1 MWTWFLETFPT
12 SASRLDCVDVRSFRP
27 GCVSTRRPFRQTKWP
42 PRRFEAWNLHFTH
55 FAQGAPLFSP
65 HEPQLEPEREK
76 KTIPVTLQFALWA
89 STQTNKKNKK
99 TDIKKKKDIKKVSHS
114 YQAPPLLLDR
124 GQQLGELLER
134 LGCKTRG
141 RFSPLAEFACL
152 VNKFINTYASEPLRR
167 IPMCR
172 YIEMIK
178 KQKKTV
184 YLNTL
189 ASKTSDVAGTAAARC

>member
-1 MWTWFLETFPT
+1 MWTWFLEAFPT
-12 SASRLDCVDVRSFRP
+12 SASRLDCVDAWSFRP

-99 TDIKKKKDIKKVSHS
+99 TTRHKKSFTLLPS
-114 YQAPPLLLDR
+114 ASAPPQPWSTAGRTPWTTGLQNKREILTVSRVCLL
-124 GQQLGELLER
+124 GQ
-134 LGCKTRG
+134 
-141 RFSPLAEFACL
+141 
-152 VNKFINTYASEPLRR
+152 
-167 IPMCR
+167 
-172 YIEMIK
+172 
-178 KQKKTV
+178 
-184 YLNTL
+184 
-189 ASKTSDVAGTAAARC
+189 